1 MGSIAMQ
8 YEMTIEELMSANGL
22 NDPNALAI
30 DQLLTIP
37 AWQPTQTAKRSMA
50 TRAPITAVIT
60 PQPPAA
66 VATPSLPPVI
76 TIRSVT
82 GAGDL
87 AAEQV
92 VIMNVGGAVD
102 LAGWA
107 LVNAEGDAYHFPALR
122 LHQTGQL
129 SVHTGGGQ
137 DNVTDLFWGRDQ
149 GVWQSSKAVHLLDA
163 DGNIRATFELP

>member
-1 MGSIAMQ
+1 
-8 YEMTIEELMSANGL
+8 
-22 NDPNALAI
+22 
-30 DQLLTIP
+30 
-37 AWQPTQTAKRSMA
+37 MA
-50 TRAPITAVIT
+50 TRPSSSKAGISPSLSNRRR
-60 PQPPAA
+60 P
-66 VATPSLPPVI
+66 PSLPPVI
-76 TIRSVT
+76 TIRAVN

-107 LVNAEGDAYHFPALR
+107 LVNTEGDAYHFPALR

-129 SVHTGGGQ
+129 RVHTGGGQ

-149 GVWQSSKAVHLLDA
+149 GVWQTSKAVHLLDA
-163 DGNIRATFELP
+163 DGNIHATFELP